1 MASYTAQVILTDS
14 NYNSP
19 SPQYS
24 LGDVVSVHERITE
37 KASTTGRLGFIHVN
51 NVPDSINFKR
61 LTSELSRPEL
71 SSVTIG
77 DEIISKRIWKLD
89 IESLDGYGI
98 LIASNELTVEWS
110 DVLNKFI
117 RKHDGKT
124 GGEYY
129 KELGL

>member
-1 MASYTAQVILTDS
+1 MASYTVQVILTDS

-24 LGDVVSVHERITE
+24 LGDVVSVHERIAD
-37 KASTTGRLGFIHVN
+37 KASITSRLGFIHVN
-51 NVPDSINFKR
+51 NVPGSINFKR
-61 LTSELSRPEL
+61 LASELSRPEL

-89 IESLDGYGI
+89 IESLDGHGI

-117 RKHDGKT
+117 RKYDGKT

>member
-1 MASYTAQVILTDS
+1 MASYTVQVILTDS

-24 LGDVVSVHERITE
+24 LGDVVSVHERIAD
-37 KASTTGRLGFIHVN
+37 KASTTGRLAFVHVN
-51 NVPDSINFKR
+51 NVPGSINFKR

-117 RKHDGKT
+117 RKYDGKT